1 MNARRFVWMAG
12 LLLALLGRLFV
23 RVGAGSRA
31 RTAEKSLR
39 AAIASVT
46 SEQVIEPV
54 QAELDRYAT
63 AVAAV
68 TEARGR

>member
-1 MNARRFVWMAG
+1 MCIRDSARA
-12 LLLALLGRLFV
+12 
-23 RVGAGSRA
+23 
-31 RTAEKSLR
+31 AEKSLR

-54 QAELDRYAT
+54 QAELDRYAA

-68 TEARGR
+68 AEARGRGTVPVDNARSPRVIHS